1 MFSFSLSSDLFAC
14 SGSNTSIISD
24 VKVYVGSGGRLN
36 QPVLCSMSSPQRT
49 YLQLRLKHF
58 YDICAITTWAR
69 DSNVTE
75 TNFRI
80 QYPGLKM
87 LWQDYKE
94 MDVVKVSYMV
104 NDWQCSKNPHLD
116 EIINLG
122 SNATLRVRVLF
133 PQRKYRQFLPDQKR
147 ILP

>member
-1 MFSFSLSSDLFAC
+1 
-14 SGSNTSIISD
+14 
-24 VKVYVGSGGRLN
+24 
-36 QPVLCSMSSPQRT
+36 MSSPQRT